1 MDMKIRT
8 NYDGKYDIKPLGGWI
23 LCTGRQAVFF
33 IPIILMLPKFM
44 GLNGVIA
51 AQPIA
56 DIITI
61 IIMGILAVK
70 LNGEIKH
77 SAKAQASNANLNVM
91 GK

>member
-1 MDMKIRT
+1 MLFMAL
-8 NYDGKYDIKPLGGWI
+8 GKPLGGWV
-23 LCTGRQAVFF
+23 LSAGRQAVFF
-33 IPIILMLPKFM
+33 IPIILMLPNFM

-51 AQPIA
+51 AQPIT
-56 DIITI
+56 DIITM

-77 SAKAQASNANLNVM
+77 SAKAQASNAKLNVM

>member
-1 MDMKIRT
+1 MLFMSL
-8 NYDGKYDIKPLGGWI
+8 GKPLGGWI
-23 LCTGRQAVFF
+23 LCAGRQAVFF
-33 IPIILMLPKFM
+33 IPIILLLPQFM

-61 IIMGILAVK
+61 MIMGILAIK

-77 SAKAQASNANLNVM
+77 SSNEQVLDAKFNVID
-91 GK
+91 K

>member
-1 MDMKIRT
+1 M
-8 NYDGKYDIKPLGGWI
+8 
-23 LCTGRQAVFF
+23 FF
-33 IPIILMLPKFM
+33 IPIILILPKFM

-61 IIMGILAVK
+61 IIMGVLAVK

-77 SAKAQASNANLNVM
+77 SAKAQVSNANLNVM
-91 GK
+91 DK